1 MKHALSGTHVAVLM
15 GGLSS
20 EREVSL
26 VSGKA
31 CADAL
36 ERIGAQVTRIDA
48 GRDLAQ
54 VLSALKPD
62 VVFNA
67 LHGEWGEDG
76 CVQGILETLALP
88 YTHSGVLAS
97 ALAMDKA
104 KAKAVLAAAGV
115 PVPGGGLF
123 NRHDVA
129 AGHVIPPPY
138 VVKPN
143 AEGSSVGVF
152 VVMEGANRPPQEV
165 AADSW
170 TFGEEVM
177 VEPYIAGRE
186 LAVAVMGDSSGARAL
201 TVTDIVPTSG
211 FYDFQAKYGEGG
223 SKHVVPAQMPQ
234 AAFERALRVSEAA
247 HIALGCAGVSRSDLR
262 YDDINDIL
270 VLLEVN
276 TQPGMTPTS
285 LAPEQAAHAGIGFDD
300 LVGWI
305 VENAYARS
313 TAGGAARSGAA
324 SGQSA
329 P

>member
-1 MKHALSGTHVAVLM
+1 MSLPLAGRHVAVLM

-26 VSGKA
+26 VSGRE

-36 ERIGAQVTRIDA
+36 ERLGAKVSRIDA

-54 VLSALKPD
+54 VLTANRPD
-62 VVFNA
+62 VVFNS
-67 LHGEWGEDG
+67 LHGAWGEDG
-76 CVQGILETLALP
+76 CVQGVLETLGLP

-115 PVPGGGLF
+115 TVPGGGLF
-123 NRHDVA
+123 NRFDVA
-129 AGHVIPPPY
+129 KSHVMAPPY

-152 VVMEGANRPPQEV
+152 LVFEGANGPPQQVV
-165 AADSW
+165 APDW

-177 VEPYIAGRE
+177 VEPYIAGQE
-186 LAVAVMGDSSGARAL
+186 LAVAVMGHQAL
-201 TVTDIVPTSG
+201 TVTDIVSRTG
-211 FYDFQAKYGEGG
+211 FYDYDAKYGEGG
-223 SKHVVPAQMPQ
+223 STHIMPADMPKP
-234 AAFERALRVSEAA
+234 AFERALRMAEAA
-247 HIALGCAGVSRSDLR
+247 HSALGCQGVTRSDFR
-262 YDDINDIL
+262 YDNVNDLL

-285 LAPEQAAHAGIGFDD
+285 LAPEQAAHLGIGFDD
-300 LVGWI
+300 LVLWI
-305 VENAYARS
+305 VEQAY
-313 TAGGAARSGAA
+313 GGRGKSGI
-324 SGQSA
+324 
-329 P
+329 